1 VHSAKGQEWKSV
13 FVLNFCDGSFPSE
26 FATGKPAMIEEER
39 RLLYVA
45 MTRARHSLALIAP
58 LKFYVTQQRR
68 DGDRHVY
75 GAKSRFMTER
85 LAGTMTARFFGN
97 AERAEPGV
105 KPRTNRRI
113 DVAGRL
119 RAMW

>member
-1 VHSAKGQEWKSV
+1 VEIR
-13 FVLNFCDGSFPSE
+13 FRPELFRRLFPSE

-45 MTRARHSLALIAP
+45 MTRARQSLALVAP
-58 LKFYVTQQRR
+58 LRFYVTQQRR

-85 LAGTMTARFFGN
+85 LAGTMSARFFGATEATQHN
-97 AERAEPGV
+97 MS
-105 KPRTNRRI
+105 PRSNRRI

-119 RAMW
+119 REMW